1 MDTPLRDREITSSP
15 KAVTSHPEIGSR
27 SHHGPDKTMDKLLD
41 LADKLPPERLRT
53 YARLW
58 QFETW
63 LRTMVYVE
71 FRARYGDSWISP
83 LNIRSDK
90 PYENDKRLSHMPT
103 RETLPISYMQLTDLL
118 ETISVNWC
126 LFKTYLPP
134 RDLWVAKLDEIS
146 QIRHRV
152 AHFRFG
158 HEDDLPRVKQLLRDL
173 DKGFWR
179 FCTSYNSTFPVLP
192 PSDDKVMHISHILTL
207 SCGLRC
213 NRTGGRG
220 SGWPIG
226 ISPSPQQ
233 SKSLSETGS
242 VLPGRKCW
250 GSMGTCMT

>member
-1 MDTPLRDREITSSP
+1 
-15 KAVTSHPEIGSR
+15 
-27 SHHGPDKTMDKLLD
+27 MDKLLD

-152 AHFRFG
+152 THFRFG

-192 PSDDKVMHISHILTL
+192 PSDDKVIAHFSYLDPFLWTEVQPNRWARIGMADRNIAISAAIEVSQRDWLSPAGSQVLGEYGYLYDVVFSARNDRRFDSSAFLKNTKHVHQHSCHICLD
-207 SCGLRC
+207 
-213 NRTGGRG
+213 
-220 SGWPIG
+220 
-226 ISPSPQQ
+226 
-233 SKSLSETGS
+233 
-242 VLPGRKCW
+242 
-250 GSMGTCMT
+250 